1 MSKIAHILALRAK
14 TLAIDLAFGVR
25 PMTPDLLERIL
36 AAEAWIAPRPY
47 LEGDATFLQ
56 IIPYV
61 VVRDG
66 SRVLSYRRGAAS
78 GETRLAGKDSIG
90 LGGHV
95 DVADVVVEDRTIVEK
110 GETIPTG
117 RIDIMRTV
125 LVAACRELD
134 EEAGIIITDKM
145 LTDDPDILTWSH
157 VIQADEQ
164 ETDKVHI
171 GLVAT
176 LHVERI
182 GTLDPTHFESII
194 ENAVFAEIADLA
206 AGRTPSG
213 DFMPETWTRLLLE
226 TMMAEEAVPA

>member
-14 TLAIDLAFGVR
+14 TLSFDLAFGVR
-25 PMTPDLLERIL
+25 PMTTDLRDRIL
-36 AAEAWIAPRPY
+36 MAEAWIAPRPY
-47 LEGDATFLQ
+47 LEEDASFLQ

-66 SRVLSYRRGAAS
+66 TRVLSYRRGAGS

-95 DVADVVVEDRTIVEK
+95 DVADVVVEDRTVMEK
-110 GETIPTG
+110 GESVPTG
-117 RIDIMRTV
+117 RIDVMRTV

-134 EEAGIIITDKM
+134 EEAGIVITAKM
-145 LTDDPDILTWSH
+145 LADDPGIITWSH

-164 ETDKVHI
+164 AADRVHI

-176 LHVERI
+176 LHVDRI
-182 GTLDPTHFESII
+182 GAIDPRHFEDVI
-194 ENAVFAEIADLA
+194 ENAAFAEIADLA

-226 TMMAEEAVPA
+226 TMMREETVPA